1 MKNLIK
7 IATVLIVFMCLA
19 FISKPEKFTVIIDA
33 GHGGLDLGATQNGLS
48 EKEIVASIAQKI
60 QVLNKNSNIEILLTR
75 DNDQDLSL
83 QERVDFINAMK
94 PNLVIS
100 LHANSNKNTTLKG
113 LEIFVSEK
121 SSDYLTSKKYA
132 NQFSISFSNKTP
144 LDVKQIKNANFYI
157 LKKSEVPS
165 MLIEFGYLSNEKD
178 KNYIIAR
185 ENQIAIAQNILDFV
199 SNIKA

>member
-7 IATVLIVFMCLA
+7 IAIVLIVFMCLA
-19 FISKPEKFTVIIDA
+19 FYPKNEKFTVILDA
-33 GHGGLDLGATQNGLS
+33 GHGGLDLGATQNGFS

-60 QVLNKNSNIEILLTR
+60 QVLNKNSNVEILLTR
-75 DNDQDLSL
+75 NDDQNLSL
-83 QERVDFINAMK
+83 QERIEFINAMK

-100 LHANSNKNTTLKG
+100 LHANSNKNSTSNG

-121 SSDYLTSKKYA
+121 SSDYLISKEYA
-132 NQFSISFSNKTP
+132 NQFSTSFSNKTP
-144 LDVKQIKNANFYI
+144 LDVKPIKNANFYI

-165 MLIEFGYLSNEKD
+165 MLVELGYLSNEKD
-178 KNYIIAR
+178 KNYIIAK

-199 SNIKA
+199 SNIKS